1 MGEPR
6 RAARLLAAAGARAGT
21 VRVRLTIAVTLLF
34 AAALSIG
41 STVLVRSVEHTVLRT
56 VETADREQLDQLR
69 SQIEGGVPL
78 SALQLAPPRA
88 TYFEIRQADEEAVRQ
103 AADEELAEPPPH
115 AFGPPLSCEMP
126 PPHGFGV
133 LGGRPMPGRARF
145 AGGPPRS
152 SFQAM
157 DSPVLPGDVPPG
169 PHILRRHP
177 SDWSLVEVP
186 SVSSPVGPLRLL
198 AASPVDDVRRSAE
211 TLRRVLWVATPL
223 LLALI
228 AAVAW
233 FITGR
238 ALSPVL
244 AMTRQVGRITTATLH
259 ERLPEPGTRDE
270 IAALAQTLNGM
281 LARLGEAVRRQREFV
296 SDASHELRSPIAS
309 LRAQLEVALAH
320 PQRADWPAVAESAL
334 AEGLRLEALVADL
347 LLLARLDEGAALPQ
361 GEVDLDDVVRAEVRR
376 PRRLAVDAS
385 RVGAGR
391 VRGDAGHLTRVAR
404 NLLDNAA
411 RHARGRVEV
420 SLVGDGNQVVLA
432 VDDDGPGVPEA
443 ERERIFERFTRLE
456 EARSRDAGG
465 VGLGL
470 ALVRRIVERHGGTAR
485 VVESPLGGARAEV
498 RLPAAAINA

>member
-6 RAARLLAAAGARAGT
+6 RAARLLAAASARAGT
-21 VRVRLTIAVTLLF
+21 VRVRLTLAVTLLF

-41 STVLVRSVEHTVLRT
+41 ATVLVRSVEHTVLRA
-56 VETADREQLDQLR
+56 VESADREQLDQLR
-69 SQIEGGVPL
+69 AQIEGGVPV
-78 SALQLAPPRA
+78 SALRLAPPRA
-88 TYFEIRQADEEAVRQ
+88 TFFEISRAD
-103 AADEELAEPPPH
+103 DEIVLPPPH
-115 AFGPPLSCEMP
+115 PIGPPFVCEAP
-126 PPHGFGV
+126 PPHGIG
-133 LGGRPMPGRARF
+133 LPDGPPI
-145 AGGPPRS
+145 AGGPRLLR
-152 SFQAM
+152 AR
-157 DSPVLPGDVPPG
+157 PG
-169 PHILRRHP
+169 PGMPGVRH
-177 SDWSLVEVP
+177 DWSMVEMP
-186 SVSSPVGPLRLL
+186 SVSPEAGPLRLL

-233 FITGR
+233 LITGR

-320 PQRADWPAVAESAL
+320 PQRAEWPAVAESAL

-347 LLLARLDEGAALPQ
+347 LLLARLDEGAPLPQ
-361 GEVDLDDVVRAEVRR
+361 AEVDLDDAVLAEVRR
-376 PRRLAVDAS
+376 PRRVPVDAS

-391 VRGDAGHLTRVAR
+391 VLGDAGHLTRVAR

-411 RHARGRVEV
+411 RHARERVEV
-420 SLVGDGNQVVLA
+420 SLVAEGDEVALR

-470 ALVRRIVERHGGTAR
+470 ALVRRVVERHGGTAR
-485 VVESPLGGARAEV
+485 MLESPLGGARVEV
-498 RLPAAAINA
+498 RLPAAAAHD

>member
-88 TYFEIRQADEEAVRQ
+88 TFFEIRQE
-103 AADEELAEPPPH
+103 DEELAGPPPG
-115 AFGPPLSCEMP
+115 ALGTPLACEMP

-133 LGGRPMPGRARF
+133 VGGRPPPGRARF
-145 AGGPPRS
+145 IGGPPPP

-157 DSPVLPGDVPPG
+157 DPTEHVLPG
-169 PHILRRHP
+169 PHILRGP

-186 SVSSPVGPLRLL
+186 SVWSPAGPLRLL

-211 TLRRVLWVATPL
+211 TLRSVLWVATPL

-281 LARLGEAVRRQREFV
+281 LARLGEAVKRQREFV

-320 PQRADWPAVAESAL
+320 PQRADWPTVAESAL

-361 GEVDLDDVVRAEVRR
+361 GEVDLDDAVRAEVRR

-420 SLVGDGNQVVLA
+420 SLVGEGSQVVLA

-443 ERERIFERFTRLE
+443 ERERVFERFTRLE

-498 RLPAAAINA
+498 RLPAAAMNA

>member
-56 VETADREQLDQLR
+56 VETADREQLDLLR

-88 TYFEIRQADEEAVRQ
+88 TYFEIRQADEEVVHQ
-103 AADEELAEPPPH
+103 AADEELAGPPPH
-115 AFGPPLSCEMP
+115 AFGPPLSCEVP

-133 LGGRPMPGRARF
+133 IGGRPPPGRARF
-145 AGGPPRS
+145 IGGPPPS

-157 DSPVLPGDVPPG
+157 DPAGLTEHALPGPR
-169 PHILRRHP
+169 ILRHP
-177 SDWSLVEVP
+177 GDWSLVEMP

-420 SLVGDGNQVVLA
+420 SLVGEGNQVVLA

-443 ERERIFERFTRLE
+443 ERERVFERFTRLE